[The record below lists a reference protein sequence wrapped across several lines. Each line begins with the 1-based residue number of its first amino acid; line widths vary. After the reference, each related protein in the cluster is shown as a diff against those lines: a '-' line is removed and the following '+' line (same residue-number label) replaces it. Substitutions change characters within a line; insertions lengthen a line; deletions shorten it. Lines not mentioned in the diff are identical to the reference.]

1 MKRRRRYRVTQADI
15 VLALAAL
22 LMLVAVILFMVLQPY
37 EPFNRWENIWQ

>member
-22 LMLVAVILFMVLQPY
+22 LMLAALVLFMLYAPTY
-37 EPFNRWENIWQ
+37 ELENLWR